1 MNNYFK
7 TTLRSLWKNRGY
19 SMLNVAG
26 LAVGVTCASLIFLW
40 VEDEVTFDHDI
51 PNRNHIYRVMDN
63 QIQNGVKFTSNI
75 VPGPMAEVL
84 VEEVTGIQH
93 ASRMSG
99 LTSALFTAD
108 DKAFY
113 EKGEYVDS
121 TFLSIIDPPIL
132 KGSSKTALNNLH
144 DLVIT
149 ERMATRFFGTTDV
162 VGKTL
167 SLDKDKLFTITA
179 VIQNPHT
186 NSSFTGDWFARFDL
200 LESKF
205 PWLTRWDANAAAT
218 LVELFPDADIHAINE
233 KLTKVYRDRNPSR
246 TNNSFLFPM
255 NDWHL
260 YNHFTNG
267 QQDGDGQIKYVR
279 LFATIAC
286 IILLVACINFMNLA
300 TARSEQRIKEV
311 GVRKTLGAGRG
322 KLISQFISES
332 IMLALVSVLLAI
344 AMVYFAIPAF
354 NSLVGKE
361 LTLRLGDVRH
371 LGALMIVTLTCGLLA
386 GSYPAFYLSSFNPVQ
401 VLKGA
406 KIKAG
411 SGPGFIRSGL
421 VVIQFMTSII
431 LMIATIIIYQQ
442 IDFTKRR
449 TIGYNPSNAIYMELR
464 GTMKENFS
472 AIKNE
477 LIRTGVAENAA
488 MSVNSVIRFGWYDS
502 HDLSWQGKD
511 PNSDISIMTDAVTP
525 EFISTVGMTLKEGR
539 DFHADPK
546 TDFNNIIINETFAK
560 LIDDQSPVGAEITA
574 GDHHMRV
581 IGVVKDFVYRN
592 IYSKSPMPAI
602 LTSDPGVANF
612 MKIITIR
619 LGTSPDIQSNLAGIE
634 QVIKTYN
641 PEYPFEYTFMD
652 AEFDKLFKTEVLA
665 QKLAGVFGGIAVLIS
680 CLGLFGLASY
690 TTQRRAKEIGIR
702 KIVGATAKNITSMIA
717 SDFLRLIGLSFII
730 AFPIA
735 WFVMNNWL
743 QTYEY
748 RTPIYWWVFG
758 GVGLLTLICTMMTV
772 GLQTLKAAL
781 RNPTEALRSE

>member
-1 MNNYFK
+1 
-7 TTLRSLWKNRGY
+7 
-19 SMLNVAG
+19 
-26 LAVGVTCASLIFLW
+26 
-40 VEDEVTFDHDI
+40 
-51 PNRNHIYRVMDN
+51 
-63 QIQNGVKFTSNI
+63 
-75 VPGPMAEVL
+75 
-84 VEEVTGIQH
+84 
-93 ASRMSG
+93 
-99 LTSALFTAD
+99 
-108 DKAFY
+108 
-113 EKGEYVDS
+113 
-121 TFLSIIDPPIL
+121 
-132 KGSSKTALNNLH
+132 
-144 DLVIT
+144 
-149 ERMATRFFGTTDV
+149 
-162 VGKTL
+162 
-167 SLDKDKLFTITA
+167 
-179 VIQNPHT
+179 
-186 NSSFTGDWFARFDL
+186 
-200 LESKF
+200 
-205 PWLTRWDANAAAT
+205 
-218 LVELFPDADIHAINE
+218 
-233 KLTKVYRDRNPSR
+233 
-246 TNNSFLFPM
+246 
-255 NDWHL
+255 
-260 YNHFTNG
+260 
-267 QQDGDGQIKYVR
+267 
-279 LFATIAC
+279 
-286 IILLVACINFMNLA
+286 
-300 TARSEQRIKEV
+300 
-311 GVRKTLGAGRG
+311 
-322 KLISQFISES
+322 
-332 IMLALVSVLLAI
+332 
-344 AMVYFAIPAF
+344 
-354 NSLVGKE
+354 
-361 LTLRLGDVRH
+361 
-371 LGALMIVTLTCGLLA
+371 
-386 GSYPAFYLSSFNPVQ
+386 
-401 VLKGA
+401 
-406 KIKAG
+406 
-411 SGPGFIRSGL
+411 
-421 VVIQFMTSII
+421 
-431 LMIATIIIYQQ
+431 
-442 IDFTKRR
+442 
-449 TIGYNPSNAIYMELR
+449 MELR
-464 GTMKENFS
+464 GAMKENFS

-546 TDFNNIIINETFAK
+546 TDANNIIINETFAK

-581 IGVVKDFVYRN
+581 IGVVQDFVYRN

-634 QVIKTYN
+634 RVIKTYN

-652 AEFDKLFKTEVLA
+652 TEFDKLFKTEVLA

-717 SDFLRLIGLSFII
+717 SDFLKLISLSFIV

-735 WFVMNNWL
+735 WFIMNNWL